1 MTLPLNELHAPWPTS
16 ERYTIFIFCRGEG
29 MESSDS
35 FKSPSELL
43 HFLLPVTS
51 PHSLAPSPKHIIVL
65 RCLSC
70 LKKKPSLFSC
80 CSSLSPYPRQPRA
93 KCPPPFTSPL
103 LRPASAK
110 HPWPMPHAA
119 GTDLDS
125 TFRGPYWPN
134 PVVGGGAVSFCLASP
149 SEGLHTSDPASALKT
164 SFPMLSISPSSSS
177 LPTAPTDLF

>member
-43 HFLLPVTS
+43 RFLLPVTS

-70 LKKKPSLFSC
+70 LKKNPPCSAAAPLSHLIPGNLGQSVHHLSRHPFSDLPPPNTPGLCPTLQELTLTAPSGGPTGQIQWLAAAQFHSAWPPSLKASVP
-80 CSSLSPYPRQPRA
+80 LTL
-93 KCPPPFTSPL
+93 PPL
-103 LRPASAK
+103 
-110 HPWPMPHAA
+110 
-119 GTDLDS
+119 
-125 TFRGPYWPN
+125 
-134 PVVGGGAVSFCLASP
+134 
-149 SEGLHTSDPASALKT
+149 
-164 SFPMLSISPSSSS
+164 
-177 LPTAPTDLF
+177 